1 MTFGE
6 GQRES
11 LDGAWGEGGDTQV
24 KGALLS
30 ENNLEKQVWQT
41 KKQCA
46 FLHYNNMECSLSISS
61 RLWHFTFIFPVLPV
75 SWQPSAG
82 AGAARL
88 PLSLSMLCSRPCRAL
103 LRSAVE
109 AAVSMLLVTASV
121 SCSSS

>member
-41 KKQCA
+41 R
-46 FLHYNNMECSLSISS
+46 NNALSSIITI
-61 RLWHFTFIFPVLPV
+61 WNAVC
-75 SWQPSAG
+75 PSPRVFG
-82 AGAARL
+82 I
-88 PLSLSMLCSRPCRAL
+88 
-103 LRSAVE
+103 LRSYFLSYQCLGNLQQE
-109 AAVSMLLVTASV
+109 QEQRGFL
-121 SCSSS
+121 